1 MAYIVKKIID
11 EDIDYIKSTRDDKYN
26 NIAKHFIEPCLS
38 ECTYFRRDTG
48 WFKSSAIKAWVGALH
63 HLIEKD
69 SKEIRLE
76 YLCSPGT
83 DRKTYEAIKKS
94 QSKEER
100 EKILQMSKDKLILDT
115 VLLAAAD
122 DINKVKTSNITIAQA
137 LAHLIVTEKL
147 EIRFAEVKNL
157 ENLTIISD
165 DDEDPQLYH
174 PKLGYFKFPDG
185 SEVTFNGSVNES
197 YGGLRKQG
205 EYIDI
210 FCSLLE
216 EHKRKVE
223 THKKVLKD
231 AWEGREV
238 GTRIIKPSDKT
249 KEELKKF
256 LDRHPLN
263 KKRGNIPAPKPTPE
277 PTPEPTPI
285 IEINN
290 KLRDYQ
296 EIAIKEWMENKGRGI
311 LEHATGSGKTFTA
324 LNIIRQKY
332 DQDNPFIIIGVPYI
346 PLGEQWNQEI
356 EKFFKNDIE
365 YSIVPCWSDYDD
377 WDIHAWNKLLKRRK
391 NELKGKKHLVIFIVV
406 NKSLKKFSER
416 LYEKNEFVL
425 DECLFI
431 GDECHN
437 YTTPN
442 YLNSLPQSKY
452 RLGLSATPTVNP
464 EELRDGE
471 IKMMEYFGNV
481 CHKFTL
487 DEAIPKYL
495 CNYYYYPVECHLT
508 EDEFESWEKLWKRT
522 GWQDDENDCS
532 DKGSIFGAMARILGS
547 AENKIRAFKS
557 ILPKDADSKKH
568 SLIFCGD
575 GKDKNGVKDIEKAA
589 DILREFGWSPSRIT
603 NEEKDPRKRRQ
614 IINNFVEGR
623 TNGLLAIRV
632 LDEGIDIPEIRSAYI
647 LASSS
652 NRRQFIQR
660 RGRVLRKLD
669 GIDKIAK
676 IYDMIVLPPESESNA
691 AKKLI
696 EKELN
701 RVEQM
706 SSKALNKDEADAFIK
721 KHNFE

>member
-1 MAYIVKKIID
+1 MANIVKKIID
-11 EDIDYIKSTRDDKYN
+11 EDINYIKSTRDDRYN

-38 ECTYFRRDTG
+38 ECIYFRRDTG
-48 WFKSSAIKAWVGALH
+48 WFKSSALKAWVGALH

-69 SKEIRLE
+69 RNEVRLE

-83 DRKTYEAIKKS
+83 DRKTIEAIKKS
-94 QSKEER
+94 KSKEER
-100 EKILQMSKDKLILDT
+100 EEILQKSKDKLILDT

-122 DINKVKTSNITIAQA
+122 DIHKVKTSDKTIAQA

-147 EIRFAEVKNL
+147 EIRFAEVKDL
-157 ENLTIISD
+157 ENLTIIND
-165 DDEDPQLYH
+165 EDEDPEIYH

-197 YGGLRKQG
+197 YGGLKKQG

-210 FCSLLE
+210 FCSLVK
-216 EHKRKVE
+216 EHKGKIE
-223 THKKVLKD
+223 THKKVLED
-231 AWEGREV
+231 AWEGREKGIRV
-238 GTRIIKPSDKT
+238 IKPSDKT
-249 KEELKKF
+249 MEELKKF
-256 LDRHPLN
+256 LDLHPIR
-263 KKRGNIPAPKPTPE
+263 KKTRVSPTPE

-296 EIAIKEWMENKGRGI
+296 EIAIKLWMENKGRGI

-332 DQDNPFIIIGVPYI
+332 DQDNPFVVIGVPYI

-391 NELKGKKHLVIFIVV
+391 NKLKGEKHLVIFIVV

-442 YLNSLPQSKY
+442 YLNSLPQSQY

-481 CHKFTL
+481 CHTFTL
-487 DEAIPKYL
+487 DEAIPEYL

-508 EDEFESWEKLWKRT
+508 EDEFESWEKLWKKT
-522 GWQDDENDCS
+522 GWQDDENDSS

-547 AENKIRAFKS
+547 AEDKIRAFKS
-557 ILPKDADSKKH
+557 ILPKDADSKNH

-575 GKDKNGVKDIEKAA
+575 GKDKNGVKDIEKTAA
-589 DILREFGWSPSRIT
+589 ILRESGWSPSRIT
-603 NEEKDPRKRRQ
+603 NEESARSRKQ

-669 GIDKIAK
+669 GIDKVAK
-676 IYDMIVLPPESESNA
+676 IYDLIVMPPERESNA

-706 SSKALNKDEADAFIK
+706 SSKALNKDEADAFIEK
-721 KHNFE
+721 NNP